1 MRLDEH
7 ANSSAP
13 RRSWNLEWN
22 ENVLISLI
30 VIKILI
36 HTALMQVAL
45 QRKRLC
51 LDRSSEAS
59 GFIVGEQLNMTMNK
73 FSLQI
78 LGSLG
83 NSRRARRV
91 QATWRFCN
99 ASAEVVTGKYQ
110 DFLCNKVYEELESL
124 TTLNFGSENS
134 ADEINAEQ
142 HALLFS
148 LFRTS
153 IVVSTFYSSTVAWKQ
168 VSVGQC
174 VLREKWARICNQYT
188 MHKNAKSAN

>member
-1 MRLDEH
+1 
-7 ANSSAP
+7 
-13 RRSWNLEWN
+13 
-22 ENVLISLI
+22 
-30 VIKILI
+30 
-36 HTALMQVAL
+36 MQVAL

-124 TTLNFGSENS
+124 TTLNFGLRKFRRRNQRRTTCSS
-134 ADEINAEQ
+134 IFALSDINRRFNFLQLHSGLEAS
-142 HALLFS
+142 FS
-148 LFRTS
+148 RTM
-153 IVVSTFYSSTVAWKQ
+153 
-168 VSVGQC
+168 C
-174 VLREKWARICNQYT
+174 PP
-188 MHKNAKSAN
+188 